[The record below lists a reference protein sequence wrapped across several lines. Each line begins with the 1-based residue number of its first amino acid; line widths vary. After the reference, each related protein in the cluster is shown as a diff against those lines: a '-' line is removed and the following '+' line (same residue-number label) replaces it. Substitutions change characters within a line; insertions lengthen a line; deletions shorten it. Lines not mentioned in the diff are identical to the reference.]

1 VDVGARKNRVSIS
14 TVMATRRDDRP
25 ALDRW
30 FERALGDEES
40 GRLGTGWL
48 SGTASVFLGGLGL
61 LAVLVL
67 WFPEWLST
75 ESLRSHYP
83 LSIVRVLI
91 QVVIAGGFI
100 TACLSMLL
108 RRRKVLGLT
117 GGAFCLVAA
126 LLGGGEVALPDRLGS
141 RPTLGLDWFL
151 LNLFLLALLF
161 VPLERFFPRLPRQGT
176 FRLGWT
182 TDTVHFF
189 MSHLLVQVLSF
200 LILLP
205 AVTVSRFWQPEGLA
219 ALVRSLPLWT
229 QFLGAILVAD
239 LAQYAVHRAFHQV
252 PLLWRFHAIHHS
264 SRDLDWLAGSRLH
277 VVDAVATRALVLVPL
292 HLAGFAEPA
301 LYAYLV
307 FVSFHAVFI
316 HANVRFSFGPLE
328 ALVVTPRFHHWHH
341 AAAAEARDRNF
352 AVHLP
357 WLDRLFGTSHFPG
370 KAWPDRYGIAGDAV
384 PEGYLAQLAYPVRA
398 GKADRLSA

>member
-1 VDVGARKNRVSIS
+1 MTD
-14 TVMATRRDDRP
+14 RRDDRP

-30 FERALGDEES
+30 FESAFGDDQP

-67 WFPEWLST
+67 WFPEWLT
-75 ESLRSHYP
+75 TARFRALYP
-83 LSIVRVLI
+83 LPVVRALI
-91 QVVIAGGFI
+91 QGVIAAGF
-100 TACLSMLL
+100 ALGCVSLLL

-117 GGAFCLVAA
+117 GGGLSVLAA
-126 LLGGGEVALPDRLGS
+126 LLGGGGVDLPDS
-141 RPTLGLDWFL
+141 VAPRPTLGLDWFV

-161 VPLERFFPRLPRQGT
+161 VPLERFFPRLPEQST

-182 TDTVHFF
+182 TDTLHFF
-189 MSHLLVQVLSF
+189 MSHGLVQVFSF

-205 AVTVSRFWQPEGLA
+205 AVTVSRFFEPQGLA
-219 ALVRSLPLWT
+219 AAVRALPLGV
-229 QFLGAILVAD
+229 QFLAAMLVAD

-252 PLLWRFHAIHHS
+252 PLLWRIHAVHHS
-264 SRDLDWLAGSRLH
+264 SRDMDWLAGSRLH
-277 VVDAVATRALVLVPL
+277 VVDAVVTRGLVLVPL
-292 HLAGFAEPA
+292 QLLGFAEPA

-316 HANVRFSFGPLE
+316 HANVRFSFGALE
-328 ALVVTPRFHHWHH
+328 SLLVTPRFHHWHH
-341 AAAAEARDRNF
+341 AAAEEARDRNF

-357 WLDRLFGTSHFPG
+357 WLDRLFGTAHFPRG
-370 KAWPDRYGIAGDAV
+370 EWPARYGIAGDPV
-384 PEGYLAQLAYPVRA
+384 PEGYLGQLAYPFRRGGA
-398 GKADRLSA
+398 S

>member
-1 VDVGARKNRVSIS
+1 MSHG
-14 TVMATRRDDRP
+14 DDSRP
-25 ALDRW
+25 LLDRW
-30 FERALGDEES
+30 LERAFGDGES

-67 WFPEWLST
+67 WFPA
-75 ESLRSHYP
+75 SLTTPRFRALYP
-83 LSIVRVLI
+83 LPAVRVLI
-91 QVVIAGGFI
+91 QVVIATGFV
-100 TACLSMLL
+100 TGCLSLLL

-117 GGAFCLVAA
+117 GATLSLLAA
-126 LLGGGEVALPDRLGS
+126 LLGGGGVALPDAVDA
-141 RPTLGLDWFL
+141 RPSLGLDWFV

-161 VPLERFFPRLPRQGT
+161 VPLERFFPRLPEQGP
-176 FRLGWT
+176 FRAGWT

-189 MSHLLVQVLSF
+189 MSHALVQVLSF

-205 AVTVSRFWQPEGLA
+205 AVTVSRFWTPTGLA
-219 ALVRSLPLWT
+219 AVVRGLPLGV
-229 QFLGAILVAD
+229 QFLAAVLVAD

-252 PLLWRFHAIHHS
+252 PILWRFHAVHHS

-277 VVDAVATRALVLVPL
+277 VVDAVTTRALVLVPL
-292 HLAGFAEPA
+292 HLLGFAEPA

-328 ALVVTPRFHHWHH
+328 SLVVTPRFHHWHH
-341 AAAAEARDRNF
+341 AATHEARDKNF

-357 WLDRLFGTSHFPG
+357 WLDRLFGTRYLPG
-370 KAWPDRYGIAGDAV
+370 REWPPRYGIAGDPV
-384 PEGYLAQLAYPVRA
+384 PEGYLDQLAYPFRGTGV
-398 GKADRLSA
+398 SA

>member
-1 VDVGARKNRVSIS
+1 
-14 TVMATRRDDRP
+14 MAGTRDDRP

-30 FERALGDEES
+30 LERTFDDDEPT
-40 GRLGTGWL
+40 RLGSGWL

-61 LAVLVL
+61 LAVLVF
-67 WFPEWLST
+67 WFPQWLST
-75 ESLRSHYP
+75 PRFRALYP
-83 LSIVRVLI
+83 LPVVRALVEL
-91 QVVIAGGFI
+91 VIAAGFVSG
-100 TACLSMLL
+100 CLSLLL

-117 GGAFCLVAA
+117 GALLSLLAA
-126 LLGGGEVALPDRLGS
+126 LLGGGRVALPESVGAG
-141 RPTLGLDWFL
+141 PAIGLDWFL

-161 VPLERFFPRLPRQGT
+161 VPLERVFPRLPGQSS

-189 MSHLLVQVLSF
+189 VSHVLVQVFSF

-205 AVTVSRFWQPEGLA
+205 ALTLGRLVEPRGLQA
-219 ALVRSLPLWT
+219 AVRSLPFAV
-229 QFLGAILVAD
+229 QFVAAVLVAD
-239 LAQYAVHRAFHQV
+239 LAQYAVHRAFHRV
-252 PLLWRFHAIHHS
+252 PWLWRFHAVHHS

-292 HLAGFAEPA
+292 QLLGFSEPA

-316 HANVRFSFGPLE
+316 HANVRFRLAALE
-328 ALVVTPRFHHWHH
+328 PWLVTPRFHHWHH
-341 AAAAEARDRNF
+341 AAAPEARDRNF

-357 WLDRLFGTSHFPG
+357 WLDRLFGTRHLPVG
-370 KAWPDRYGIAGDAV
+370 AWPDRYGIAGDPV
-384 PEGYLAQLAYPVRA
+384 PEGFVDQLLYPLRSTAA
-398 GKADRLSA
+398 GG